1 VSDSKVVKAANKARN
16 VILLLGWSVI
26 MIWGVYFTNYFT
38 PPPAPIKVTPS
49 TETSIRNEIRRE
61 NDERKIKRSIA
72 TARKVYRANGCRDV
86 YSEITGRTAFEFG
99 LSPRLLA
106 AVVFVESSCRANA
119 VSGRASVGLLQVNP
133 LVWGHKDELKDPEKN
148 MKIGAKILKTYISRY
163 GVVEGL
169 HAYNGFGNKT
179 NEYSTKVLTIAGEI
193 GAVQEQRR

>member
-1 VSDSKVVKAANKARN
+1 MSDSKVVKAANKARN
-16 VILLLGWSVI
+16 VILLLGWSVV
-26 MIWGVYFTNYFT
+26 MIWGVYFTT

-49 TETSIRNEIRRE
+49 TEASIKNEIRRE

-86 YSEITGRTAFEFG
+86 FSEITGRTAFEYG

-133 LVWGHKDELKDPEKN
+133 LVWGHSEELKDPEKN
-148 MKIGAKILKTYISRY
+148 MKIGARILKTYISRY

-169 HAYNGFGNKT
+169 HHFNGLGNKT
-179 NEYSTKVLTIAGEI
+179 NSYAERVLEVAQIKLEG
-193 GAVQEQRR
+193 V